1 MRVLI
6 STWAWRS
13 HYYPLVPFVW
23 ALLAAGHEVRVACQP
38 SLVPA
43 VAASGVPVVA
53 VGEDLD
59 LAAVYAEMA
68 AAGEI
73 SHDTESTKITPGNII
88 VRYAEAIVDDLV
100 AFGRAWRPDVVV
112 HEPFNLAAMVAAQ
125 VLCVPVV
132 KHLWASDFTA
142 IYGISPEVAS
152 GSLVSR
158 FGLSE
163 LREDSDLVLDPCP
176 EAMQLPGDA
185 SPRALM
191 RFVPYNGS
199 AVMPDWLRTPGSRP
213 LVCLTWGT
221 LMAELG
227 EDLFRAPQVAQAL
240 GALDIDVVVT
250 TDPASHPRFGSLP
263 SNVLLAS
270 PQLALHLV
278 LPSCAAVVH
287 MGGAGTTMTAM
298 AAGVPQLVLPLVGDQ
313 QFNAAQLAKTG
324 AGLIGDVDGVAGQ
337 LSELLSNPSYAE
349 AASALAREN
358 ASRPS
363 PAQIA
368 AELMSLL

>member
-43 VAASGVPVVA
+43 VAATGVPVVP

-59 LAAVYAEMA
+59 LAKVYAEMA

-88 VRYAEAIVDDLV
+88 VRYAEAVVDDLV
-100 AFGRAWRPDVVV
+100 AFGRSWRPDVVV
-112 HEPFNLAAMVAAQ
+112 HEPFNLAAMAAAQ
-125 VLCVPVV
+125 ILCVPVV
-132 KHLWASDFTA
+132 KHLWAADFTA
-142 IYGISPEVAS
+142 IYGLDPAVA
-152 GSLVSR
+152 SR
-158 FGLSE
+158 FGLSA
-163 LREDSDLVLDPCP
+163 LRTDSDLVLDPCP
-176 EAMQLPGDA
+176 AAMQLPGDA

-191 RFVPYNGS
+191 RFVPYNGD
-199 AVMPDWLRTPGSRP
+199 AVLPEWLRTPGSRP
-213 LVCLTWGT
+213 LVCVTWGT

-227 EDLFRAPQVAQAL
+227 SDLFLAPQVAEAL
-240 GALDIDVVVT
+240 GELDVDVVVT
-250 TDPASHPRFGSLP
+250 TDPASHPRFGPLP
-263 SNVLLAS
+263 PNVFLAS

-298 AAGVPQLVLPLVGDQ
+298 AAGVPQLVLPQVGDQ

-324 AGLIGDVDGVAGQ
+324 AGLIGDVEGVAGQ
-337 LSELLSNPSYAE
+337 VSSLLSDPSFAE
-349 AASALAREN
+349 AAADLAREN

-363 PAQIA
+363 PAQIV
-368 AELMSLL
+368 AELMTLL